1 MMVKKLR
8 LQHGWS
14 QDQLSQFS
22 GLSLRTIQRIEHGKK
37 AGLESLKS
45 LAAVFDVQ
53 ITQLQEE
60 FTMKKNSKISNDE
73 KLAIR
78 KVQKLKHFY
87 SLLIIYLLVIGLL
100 FTINFVTNSSYIW
113 AIWPAMG
120 WGIGIIIKA
129 FKTFEIINLFSADW
143 EKNQIKKELSKKS

>member
-22 GLSLRTIQRIEHGKK
+22 GLSLRTIQRIEKGQK

-60 FTMKKNSKISNDE
+60 FTMEEDSKISNDE
-73 KLAIR
+73 KSAIR

-87 SLLIIYLLVIGLL
+87 SQLIIYLLVIGLL
-100 FTINFVTNSSYIW
+100 FAINFFTNSSYIW

-129 FKTFEIINLFSADW
+129 FKTFEIINFFGSDW
-143 EKNQIKKELSKKS
+143 EESQIKKELSKKS